1 MKIGI
6 AQINA
11 TVGDF
16 PGNAKRI
23 LQAYR
28 SCVDSGAE
36 LVVTPEMSLVG
47 YPPRDLV
54 LKTRFVEKC
63 KQALDYLA
71 DETGDVPLLVGYV
84 DYYNYQNSGKPLR
97 NAAAFLHDGKVLHR
111 FWKTLLPTYA
121 SFDEHRYFEPSKECK
136 PFLWKGIK
144 LGVTIC
150 EDIWVDDFLE
160 RPTYSRDPVSE
171 LTEKGAEVLIN
182 MSASP
187 FQKGKPQDR
196 ANRLEVIACGAGIP
210 VVFCN
215 AIGANDS
222 LIFDGH
228 SMALDAEGN
237 ELCSLPGFESCFK
250 VIDIFKSG
258 KAPAEVRGSDVQD
271 IYNALVVGLYD
282 YVKKSGFETVC
293 LGLTGGIDAA
303 LTASIAVHALGAE
316 NVVGL
321 IMPSITT
328 PQEHIDDAAAL
339 ANNLKI
345 RTEFVP
351 ISDTY
356 MSTERSLSGLF
367 QGMLVDETE
376 ENIQSRL
383 RGMFLMA
390 YSNKFN
396 SLLLTSGNKSELS
409 VGNCTIYGDM
419 CGGLGV
425 ISDVPKT
432 WVYSLANY
440 VNEETPV
447 IPLNTLMRPP
457 SSGLVVGHQD
467 IDHLPPYDV
476 LDKILELY
484 IEFQVSASDIIEDH
498 QFAEET
504 VRWVQRRVDL
514 NEWKRR
520 QAPLGL
526 QVTSRAF
533 GMSRRVP
540 IVQRF
545 VD

>member
-28 SCVDSGAE
+28 ACVDSGAD

-71 DETGDVPLLVGYV
+71 DETGEVPLLVGYV
-84 DYYNYQNSGKPLR
+84 DYYDYQNSGKPLR
-97 NAAAFLHDGKVLHR
+97 NGAAFLYNGEIVHR
-111 FWKTLLPTYA
+111 VWKTLLPTYA
-121 SFDEHRYFEPSKECK
+121 SFDEQRYFEPSRECK
-136 PFLWKGIK
+136 PFEWKGVK
-144 LGVTIC
+144 LGITIC

-160 RPTYSRDPVSE
+160 RPTYNRDPVGE
-171 LTEKGAEVLIN
+171 LRSQGAEILIN

-196 ANRLEVIACGAGIP
+196 ANRLEVIACSSGMP

-215 AIGANDS
+215 AAGANDS

-237 ELCSLPGFESCFK
+237 ELCSLPGFDSCFK
-250 VIDIFKSG
+250 VVDVFKTG
-258 KAPAEVRGSDVQD
+258 KEPPNVRGSDVQD
-271 IYNALVVGLYD
+271 IYNALVVGLHD
-282 YVKKSGFETVC
+282 YVRKSGFETVC
-293 LGLTGGIDAA
+293 IGLNGSVDSA
-303 LTASIAVHALGAE
+303 LTASIATRALGAE

-321 IMPSITT
+321 IMPSLITT
-328 PQEHIDDAAAL
+328 HEDIDDAVQL
-339 ANNLKI
+339 AHNLQI
-345 RTEFVP
+345 RAEIVP
-351 ISDTY
+351 ISDSY
-356 MSTERSLSGLF
+356 MTVERSLSGLF
-367 QGMLVDETE
+367 QGMLVDKTE

-396 SLLLTSGNKSELS
+396 ALLLSSGNKSELS
-409 VGNCTIYGDM
+409 IGNYSIYGDM

-432 WVYSLANY
+432 WVYRLANY
-440 VNEETPV
+440 VNEESPV
-447 IPLNTLMRPP
+447 IPLNVLMKAP
-457 SSGLVVGHQD
+457 SSGLVVGQKD
-467 IDHLPPYDV
+467 ADHLPPYDV

-484 IEFQVSASDIIEDH
+484 VEYQVSASDIVEDH
-498 QFAEET
+498 QFDEAV
-504 VRWVQRRVDL
+504 VRWVQRKVDL

-533 GMSRRVP
+533 GMGRRVP